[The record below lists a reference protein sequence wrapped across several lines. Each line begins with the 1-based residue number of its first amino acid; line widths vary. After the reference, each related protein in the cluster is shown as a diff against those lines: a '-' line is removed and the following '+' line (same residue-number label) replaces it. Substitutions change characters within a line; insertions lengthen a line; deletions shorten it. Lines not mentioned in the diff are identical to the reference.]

1 MAGKYQV
8 TPVGEFE
15 YPHILVADTM
25 HKAEGLYHVKL
36 ILKDK
41 EAEDFQEMVD
51 NAHNTWK
58 EKCLSE
64 NPKGGWKEWL
74 PYKSKVDEEGM
85 EIGTMFHFK
94 LKASGINSK
103 TGETFTQKPV
113 VVGPN
118 KAPIPNNIKVANG
131 STGKVAYEIAPYLH
145 GQSLGLQLRLRMVQV
160 LNLIEYIPSVDA
172 GDIFEVEEGYEAIS
186 EVDTTFVDEGTA
198 FESSEEKAGDF

>member
-1 MAGKYQV
+1 MAVKYKV

-41 EAEDFQEMVD
+41 EAEDFQKMVD

-58 EKCLSE
+58 ERCLSE

-74 PYKSKVDEEGM
+74 PYKSKTDEEGM

-131 STGKVAYEIAPYLH
+131 STGKIAYEIAPYLH

-172 GDIFEVEEGYEAIS
+172 DDIFEVEEGYESIS
-186 EVDTTFVDEGTA
+186 EVDTTFVDEGSA
-198 FESSEEKAGDF
+198 FESSEEKASDF

>member
-1 MAGKYQV
+1 MAVKYKV

-58 EKCLSE
+58 ERCLSE

-74 PYKSKVDEEGM
+74 PYKSKTDEEGM

-94 LKASGINSK
+94 LKASGVNSK

-131 STGKVAYEIAPYLH
+131 STGKIAYEIAPYLH

-160 LNLIEYIPSVDA
+160 LNLIEYMPSVDA
-172 GDIFEVEEGYEAIS
+172 DDIFEVEEGYESIS
-186 EVDTTFVDEGTA
+186 EVDTTFVDEGSA
-198 FESSEEKAGDF
+198 FESSEEKASDF

>member
-1 MAGKYQV
+1 MAVKYKV

-41 EAEDFQEMVD
+41 EAEDFQKMVD

-58 EKCLSE
+58 ERCLSE

-74 PYKSKVDEEGM
+74 PYKSKTDEEGM

-131 STGKVAYEIAPYLH
+131 STGKIAYEIAPYLH

-160 LNLIEYIPSVDA
+160 LNLIEYMPSVDA
-172 GDIFEVEEGYEAIS
+172 DDIFEVEEGYESIS
-186 EVDTTFVDEGTA
+186 EVDTTFVDEGSA
-198 FESSEEKAGDF
+198 FESSEEKASDF

>member
-1 MAGKYQV
+1 MAVKYKV

-58 EKCLSE
+58 ERCLSE

-74 PYKSKVDEEGM
+74 PYKSKTDEEGM

-103 TGETFTQKPV
+103 TGATFTQKPV

-118 KAPIPNNIKVANG
+118 NAPIPNNIKVANG
-131 STGKVAYEIAPYLH
+131 STGKIAYEIAPYLH

-172 GDIFEVEEGYEAIS
+172 DDIFEVEEGYESIS
-186 EVDTTFVDEGTA
+186 EVDTTFVDEGSA
-198 FESSEEKAGDF
+198 FESSEEKASDF

>member
-1 MAGKYQV
+1 MAVKYKV

-58 EKCLSE
+58 ERCLSE

-74 PYKSKVDEEGM
+74 PYKSKTDEEGM

-94 LKASGINSK
+94 LKASGVNSK
-103 TGETFTQKPV
+103 TGATFTQKPV
-113 VVGPN
+113 VVVPN
-118 KAPIPNNIKVANG
+118 NAPIPNNIKVANG
-131 STGKVAYEIAPYLH
+131 STGKIAYEIAPYLH

-160 LNLIEYIPSVDA
+160 LNLIEYIPSVNAD
-172 GDIFEVEEGYEAIS
+172 DIFEVEEGYESIS
-186 EVDTTFVDEGTA
+186 EVDTTFVDEGSA
-198 FESSEEKAGDF
+198 FESSEEKASDF

>member
-1 MAGKYQV
+1 
-8 TPVGEFE
+8 
-15 YPHILVADTM
+15 M

-58 EKCLSE
+58 ERCLSE

-74 PYKSKVDEEGM
+74 PYKSKTDEEGM

-94 LKASGINSK
+94 LKASGVNSK

-160 LNLIEYIPSVDA
+160 LNLIEYTPNVNAD
-172 GDIFEVEEGYEAIS
+172 DIFNVEEGYDAIS
-186 EVDTTFVDEGTA
+186 EVDTTFVDEGEA
-198 FESSEEKAGDF
+198 FETTEEKASDF

>member
-15 YPHILVADTM
+15 YPHILVADTK

-51 NAHNTWK
+51 NAHNSWK
-58 EKCLSE
+58 ERCLSE

-74 PYKSKVDEEGM
+74 PYKSKTDEAGM

-94 LKASGINSK
+94 LKASGVNSK
-103 TGETFTQKPV
+103 SGEAFTQKPV

-118 KAPIPNNIKVANG
+118 KAPIPNNIKISNG

-145 GQSLGLQLRLRMVQV
+145 GQSLGVQLRLRMVQV
-160 LNLIEYIPSVDA
+160 LNLIEYTPNEDVF
-172 GDIFEVEEGYEAIS
+172 GVEEGYDAIS
-186 EVDTTFVDEGTA
+186 EVTPTFVDEGDA
-198 FESSEEKAGDF
+198 FTSTEEKSGDF

>member
-1 MAGKYQV
+1 MAVKYKV

-58 EKCLSE
+58 ERCLSE

-74 PYKSKVDEEGM
+74 PYKSKTDEEGM

-131 STGKVAYEIAPYLH
+131 STGKIAYEIAPYLH

-172 GDIFEVEEGYEAIS
+172 DDIFEVEEGYESIS
-186 EVDTTFVDEGTA
+186 EVDTTFVDEGSA
-198 FESSEEKAGDF
+198 FESSEEKASDF

>member
-1 MAGKYQV
+1 MAVKYKV

-58 EKCLSE
+58 ERCLSE

-74 PYKSKVDEEGM
+74 PYKSKTDEEGM

-131 STGKVAYEIAPYLH
+131 STGKIAYEIAPYLH

-160 LNLIEYIPSVDA
+160 LNLIEYIPSVNAD
-172 GDIFEVEEGYEAIS
+172 DIFEVEEGYESIS
-186 EVDTTFVDEGTA
+186 EVDTTFVDEGSA
-198 FESSEEKAGDF
+198 FESSEEKASDF

>member
-1 MAGKYQV
+1 MAGKYLV

-15 YPHILVADTM
+15 YPHVLVADTM
-25 HKAEGLYHVKL
+25 HKSEGLYHTKL

-41 EAEDFQEMVD
+41 EAEDFQKMVD

-64 NPKGGWKEWL
+64 NPKGSWKEWL
-74 PYKSKVDEEGM
+74 PYKTKIDESGM
-85 EIGTMFHFK
+85 EVGTMFHFK
-94 LKASGINSK
+94 LKASGVNSK

-118 KAPIPNNIKVANG
+118 KAPIPNNIKISNG

-160 LNLIEYIPSVDA
+160 LNLIEYIPNASTDDVFD
-172 GDIFEVEEGYEAIS
+172 VEEGYEAIS
-186 EVDTTFVDEGTA
+186 QAEPTFSAEGDAFDSSDEKT
-198 FESSEEKAGDF
+198 SDF